1 MAMATNEKWEIQTF
15 TICDG
20 WTNPSEEPE
29 FFGSKE
35 EAEADLD
42 DFLKDCNEAG
52 MDGYTRDE
60 WRVAR
65 VGDRTDNN
73 DAFTVI
79 ITVEED

>member
-1 MAMATNEKWEIQTF
+1 MATNNKDKWEIQTF
-15 TICDG
+15 ISG
-20 WTNPSEEPE
+20 WENPSEEPE
-29 FFGSKE
+29 FFDTKE

-73 DAFTVI
+73 NAFTVI